1 MILSKDFLSQEL
13 LKASDLLHLDQST
26 GVFVS
31 FLFLGVFI
39 SFMPIVVVLS
49 SKGSYFK
56 IGIN

>member
-49 SKGSYFK
+49 SKDSYFK
-56 IGIN
+56 TRIN